1 MLNIEFL
8 VLLVGVLG
16 LGMVLNY
23 KFLLNILI
31 LLGGSLVLLTVMLLG
46 GNLLFGLVC
55 MLVYVGGMLLLFMY
69 VSTMLGI
76 WEEALAGSYFFLF
89 LIILVGYDAMRYDLI
104 VDGREVIFSLYDSNY
119 MYIMCGRFFLR
130 VCLLLVINLLGR
142 KFRGN
147 NI

>member
-119 MYIMCGRFFLR
+119 IYIMCGRFFLR